1 MAKQLIGIV
10 TSDKPNKTIIVTVLT
25 RKTHPVYKKQYSSN
39 TKFMAH
45 DEKNHATVGDKVSII
60 ETRPRSA
67 RKRYELQEILERPV
81 LRNENIEEPGK

>member
-45 DEKNHATVGDKVSII
+45 DEKNQATVGDKVSII